1 MKQLLA
7 IAFTTALTIVLHAA
21 GTQEFTTNSLPIP
34 DHGTLNIKAPK
45 GWGFVRKGAINPTG
59 PRTAE
64 LKSASGDI
72 SVQLTMFWDGINPS
86 KPRLTDEDLT
96 DIVKMAAERQYAP
109 ASVEKKTTI
118 EKLSGGKVSGSFARF
133 TDAEWVGKKVPPGEF
148 SNVASGAVR
157 CDDLWGVFTILTNEK
172 DGPKF
177 KQGLAVIESLEKAAQ
192 P

>member
-7 IAFTTALTIVLHAA
+7 ILFTSFLAVAVHAEENQA
-21 GTQEFTTNSLPIP
+21 FTTNSLPIP
-34 DHGTLNIKAPK
+34 DHGTLKIKAPK
-45 GWGFVRKGAINPTG
+45 GWDFVRKGAINPTG

-64 LKSASGDI
+64 LTSASGDI
-72 SVQLTMFWDGINPS
+72 SVQLTMFWDGFNPS
-86 KPRLTDEDLT
+86 KPRLTDEELT
-96 DIVKMAAERQYAP
+96 DIVKIAAEKQYVP
-109 ASVEKKTTI
+109 SSVEKKTTI

-133 TDAEWVGKKVPPGEF
+133 TDAEWVGKKIPPGEF

-157 CDDLWGVFTILTNEK
+157 CGDLWGVFTILTNEK